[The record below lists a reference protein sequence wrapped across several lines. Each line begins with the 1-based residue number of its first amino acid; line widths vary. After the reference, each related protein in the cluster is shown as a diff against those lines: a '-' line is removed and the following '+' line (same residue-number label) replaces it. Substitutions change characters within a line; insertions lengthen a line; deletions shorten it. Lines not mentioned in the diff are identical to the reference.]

1 MADRDEKR
9 RTNEN
14 WKQTKRPRDVRE
26 LEKVKTIY
34 ICSGERKRSYWEL
47 EKN

>member
-14 WKQTKRPRDVRE
+14 WKQTKRPGEVRE
-26 LEKVKTIY
+26 LEKVKTIS
-34 ICSGERKRSYWEL
+34 ICSAERKWSYWEL

>member
-14 WKQTKRPRDVRE
+14 WKQTKTPGEVRE
-26 LEKVKTIY
+26 LEKVETIY
-34 ICSGERKRSYWEL
+34 IPSAERKRSYWEL
-47 EKN
+47 EKK